1 MNHGT
6 QSGYRSGCRCPE
18 CVGWR
23 REASRRQQSKRS
35 GQPSG
40 NADAAPV
47 RHHVEQQIGRG
58 HTKTAV
64 AHAAGV
70 KTATVM
76 RLMAGKSDTIRIAA
90 AQKLLAVDL
99 PVLNTAP
106 REWVR
111 HPVCCTLC
119 DDIGWLLTNGETVP
133 LVATRLGMS
142 EESVEH
148 HTRTYLPHVWADLR
162 REARLIEEY
171 A

>member
-1 MNHGT
+1 MSHGT
-6 QSGYRSGCRCPE
+6 QSGYRRGCRCPE

-99 PVLNTAP
+99 PDAARAP
-106 REWVR
+106 KSTEK
-111 HPVCCTLC
+111 HPTCCALC
-119 DDIGWLLTNGETVP
+119 EDLEWLLSNGETLP
-133 LVATRLGMS
+133 IVAMRLGMS
-142 EESVEH
+142 EDTAAH
-148 HTRTYLPHVWADLR
+148 HVRRYLPGLR
-162 REARLIEEY
+162 GAS
-171 A
+171 

>member
-6 QSGYRSGCRCPE
+6 QSGYRRGCRCPE

-47 RHHVEQQIGRG
+47 RHHVAQQIGRG

-99 PVLNTAP
+99 PDAARAP
-106 REWVR
+106 KSTEK
-111 HPVCCTLC
+111 HPTCCALC
-119 DDIGWLLTNGETVP
+119 EDLEWLLSNGETLP
-133 LVATRLGMS
+133 IVAMRLGMS

-148 HTRTYLPHVWADLR
+148 HTRTYLPDVWADLR